1 MRNVLSK
8 SPLTT
13 HNFVIQ
19 YVSGNPASPYG
30 VRQLAA
36 AFLPYTELPI
46 KHQRIRGSL
55 WNQSFTNCKFINSFV
70 LTFMQNA
77 GGVGG
82 ILNFPT
88 LEPFALSTFC
98 IHPLCFDI
106 LAHSFALFCTRAKLN
121 PFLFYRFLTLCRKHP
136 GVGYPCATAA
146 RSSGRAAPGFFS
158 PLCKLLLP
166 NVESFGRDLSCV

>member
-88 LEPFALSTFC
+88 LEPFAFQ
-98 IHPLCFDI
+98 
-106 LAHSFALFCTRAKLN
+106 HSAFI
-121 PFLFYRFLTLCRKHP
+121 PFVLITLRTLCTLLHSRKTQPVSFQSIPHSLPKTP
-136 GVGYPCATAA
+136 GVGYPLRNPFQKFRAGRTGVLFATLEASA
-146 RSSGRAAPGFFS
+146 TECRIFRQ
-158 PLCKLLLP
+158 
-166 NVESFGRDLSCV
+166 